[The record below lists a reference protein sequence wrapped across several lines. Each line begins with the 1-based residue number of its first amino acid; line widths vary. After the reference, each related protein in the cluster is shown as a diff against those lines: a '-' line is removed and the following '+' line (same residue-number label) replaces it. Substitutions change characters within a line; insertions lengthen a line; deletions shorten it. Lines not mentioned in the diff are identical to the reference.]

1 MKRRKLLAKEE
12 QVVLAY
18 REGAAL
24 REIAKLHD
32 VSVGTITRVLEDFKE
47 PRRKRG
53 RPKKG

>member
-18 REGAAL
+18 QEGAAL
-24 REIAKLHD
+24 REIAKLHG
-32 VSVGTITRVLEDFKE
+32 VSVGTITRVLADFNE
-47 PRRKRG
+47 PRRPRG